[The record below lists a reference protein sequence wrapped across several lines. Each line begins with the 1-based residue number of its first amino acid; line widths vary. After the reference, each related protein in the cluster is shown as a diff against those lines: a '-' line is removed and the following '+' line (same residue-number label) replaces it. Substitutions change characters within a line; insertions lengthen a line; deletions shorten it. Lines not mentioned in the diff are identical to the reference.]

1 MPDNLWAI
9 VRCYKAMRQLAPA
22 VTQLVEIE
30 NFVVAQAAKAR
41 LAIAH
46 TYNEFGQRPQ
56 YEAELRIVMKKYP
69 KSDESSQAH
78 RELEALGVKIGG
90 GEEERDRR

>member
-1 MPDNLWAI
+1 MLF
-9 VRCYKAMRQLAPA
+9 RSQL
-22 VTQLVEIE
+22 TEIE
-30 NFVVAQAAKAR
+30 NFVLAQASRAR

-56 YEAELRIVMKKYP
+56 YISELRIVMKKYP

-78 RELEALGVKIGG
+78 RELEALGVGSGG
-90 GEEERDRR
+90 GEEERDRK